1 MKYVNNHCSTVC
13 RCPSPASL
21 NTSNFFIKKK
31 QSFFQASRVNHLGQD
46 YIIITN
52 IQRPRAYTGELIGID
67 YLFEQTG
74 KALDEVDV
82 EQFVGGKD
90 IQGLGWGNDIQD
102 NGIYI
107 NQLQKHAALH

>member
-82 EQFVGGKD
+82 EQYVGEDAADGD
-90 IQGLGWGNDIQD
+90 D
-102 NGIYI
+102 NEDMDDTDVTLVSIKPMNI
-107 NQLQKHAALH
+107 